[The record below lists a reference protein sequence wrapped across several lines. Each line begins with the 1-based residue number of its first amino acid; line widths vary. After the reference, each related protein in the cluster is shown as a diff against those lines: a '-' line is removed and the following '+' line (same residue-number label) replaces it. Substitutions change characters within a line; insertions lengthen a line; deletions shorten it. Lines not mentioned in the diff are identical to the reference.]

1 MVECPSL
8 IQPLL
13 TGKANEGKS
22 MFRSVKNHSIEYLE
36 SPLLSKCDF
45 LTHAFCTRLGG
56 VSENEYASLNISFK
70 EGDEEGKVLHN
81 WNRIAMAFAI
91 PLEQFLVVNQVHGDD
106 VLVIPPYGDFF
117 STRAELNHD
126 AIVTNRTN
134 LAVCIKTADCVPVFF
149 VDRIKKIIAVV
160 HAGWRSS
167 ALEISA
173 KVIRLL
179 REKYGSA
186 KQDILAAIGPAIGRC
201 CFEVDGTTADAF
213 FNQKNNEEFLFS
225 CFGTNKWILDLA
237 GANRRQILNCD
248 IPEENIDVADLCT
261 SCRQDLFFSH
271 RGSGG
276 ITGRQVNFMMIKGDA
291 PCRVLTI
298 GDEYPRIQ

>member
-1 MVECPSL
+1 M
-8 IQPLL
+8 
-13 TGKANEGKS
+13 GKANEGKN

-36 SPLLSKCDF
+36 SPLLSQCDF

-70 EGDEEGKVLHN
+70 EGDEESKVLQN

-106 VLVIPPYGDFF
+106 ALVIPPYGEFF

-149 VDRIKKIIAVV
+149 VDRVKKIIAVV

-186 KQDILAAIGPAIGRC
+186 KQDILAAIGPAIGQC
-201 CFEVDGTTADAF
+201 CFEVDSTTAGAF
-213 FNQKNNEEFLFS
+213 FHQKNNEEFLFS
-225 CFGTNKWILDLA
+225 CFGTDKWILDLA
-237 GANRRQILNCD
+237 EANRRQILNCD

-276 ITGRQVNFMMIKGDA
+276 ITGRQVNFMMIKGDV
-291 PCRVLTI
+291 PCRVLTVNT
-298 GDEYPRIQ
+298 ESPWIQ